1 MDSAKSGVKR
11 GGGSESGSTSRD
23 WQASQAWAGVGGR
36 SRLAAVRRADSE
48 AERPGSMVVEDACR
62 GAGGKAAT
70 AGKGW
75 GGDGWGEEWWGA
87 LPTLTGEGSPVKVME
102 T

>member
-1 MDSAKSGVKR
+1 
-11 GGGSESGSTSRD
+11 
-23 WQASQAWAGVGGR
+23 VG
-36 SRLAAVRRADSE
+36 
-48 AERPGSMVVEDACR
+48 EDACR